1 MALPPLKATVTLDKA
16 KFQRGLRKVRAA
28 ARNFGARITRMGAAV
43 ARSAAIIG
51 AALTAAAVAGV
62 AFATKLGDALSK
74 MSDRTGMT
82 VENLSALQHAANLSD
97 TDLSTLGK
105 AMKSLAVNMNNAN
118 AGLATSV
125 RMFTDLGLNFKELQS
140 MSPDEQFDAVAKAI
154 AKIEDPT
161 ERAGKAIALLGRAG
175 QKLLPMLNK
184 GAEGLE
190 AMKKEAERLGLIV
203 DADQAKSAAKLA
215 DEFTRITAQLKVMLI
230 NTVPFDLIRSGL
242 ASLTKALNDF
252 RSSDHFGTM
261 KKSISDFVRSAI
273 DKIWTMANTVY
284 KLIQVWGLL
293 DAEIKGRL
301 KAILAATAAFA
312 AAWASGFLGLFT
324 ATIGAVIKMFAGV
337 LVPAVAAALTA
348 LAGLIVGFKIGE
360 ALEKTF
366 DISGIIAKWDNS
378 LAAAYDIFK
387 NAGTVLSDLAAAA
400 IMRFASSAM
409 SAVDIFKNAG
419 GVLVDLAGAVWAGV
433 ESALS
438 GKGFDTDPFKQI
450 LDDGAKAQDKIIDD
464 WENAPD
470 LFAGIIKDGA
480 AAQNA
485 IIDGWQNAAAEID
498 EMSNANGKG
507 LVDNLTAEFGKI
519 PKELSKT
526 LAGAGEKLKEMTGV
540 SDIGAAFK
548 AAFDKAK
555 DLPKIEFGDLDPL
568 AKAKDDAN
576 EIVRNIR
583 GLTSTFRGMDRV
595 FEKQL
600 KAAKAGAV
608 GKGGLGR
615 FAAEGAKKLFGPE
628 ALAAKGAA
636 ALGKSTN
643 RVGVKEQVATN
654 KKLAEQIAIQKQT
667 LRFQQVIA
675 DNTKNSGS
683 WG

>member
-203 DADQAKSAAKLA
+203 DAGQAKSAAKLA

-252 RSSDHFGTM
+252 RSSDHFGSM
-261 KKSISDFVRSAI
+261 KKSVSDFVRSAI

-348 LAGLIVGFKIGE
+348 LVGLIVGFKIGE

-366 DISGIIAKWDNS
+366 NFSGFLAKWG
-378 LAAAYDIFK
+378 
-387 NAGTVLSDLAAAA
+387 AG
-400 IMRFASSAM
+400 IMAT
-409 SAVDIFKNAG
+409 VDIFKNAG
-419 GVLVDLAGAVWAGV
+419 GVLINLAGATWAAI

-438 GKGFDTDPFKQI
+438 GQGFTTDPFKQV
-450 LDDGAKAQDKIIDD
+450 
-464 WENAPD
+464 
-470 LFAGIIKDGA
+470 IKDGA

-540 SDIGAAFK
+540 SDIGDAFK

-643 RVGVKEQVATN
+643 RAGVKEQVAAN